1 MKHNMEN
8 YFLWMSS
15 YKYPDVCAEIIKI
28 DVEGSELYV
37 LHWAKDSILKHSPVI
52 EYSQETSYNDGYK
65 REEIIE
71 ILKCLAILFMVFLKI
86 LMDIG

>member
-1 MKHNMEN
+1 
-8 YFLWMSS
+8 MSS
-15 YKYPDVCAEIIKI
+15 YIYPDVCPDIIKI

-52 EYSQETSYNDGYK
+52 EYSQKTSYNAGYK
-65 REEIIE
+65 REDFIE
-71 ILKCLAILFMVFLKI
+71 ILKCLAILFMLFLKI